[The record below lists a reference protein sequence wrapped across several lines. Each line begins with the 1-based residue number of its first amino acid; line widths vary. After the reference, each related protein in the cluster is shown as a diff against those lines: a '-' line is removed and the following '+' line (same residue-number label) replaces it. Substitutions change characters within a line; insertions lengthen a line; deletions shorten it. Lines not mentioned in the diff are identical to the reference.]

1 MCGLTRRADLI
12 LAETRDEELVLT
24 CVLGKNF
31 DYQLPGGGSSKVQ
44 EIIACKADEVA
55 VRADGSLK
63 SWRLR
68 RIRTCVF
75 NALRLACMV
84 LLGIRYVSSS
94 T

>member
-12 LAETRDEELVLT
+12 QAETRDEEHVLT

-44 EIIACKADEVA
+44 GTIACKADEVA

-63 SWRLR
+63 SCSVFATVLIDEKR
-68 RIRTCVF
+68 RFCGTAKF
-75 NALRLACMV
+75 NRQGELDSCD
-84 LLGIRYVSSS
+84 
-94 T
+94 